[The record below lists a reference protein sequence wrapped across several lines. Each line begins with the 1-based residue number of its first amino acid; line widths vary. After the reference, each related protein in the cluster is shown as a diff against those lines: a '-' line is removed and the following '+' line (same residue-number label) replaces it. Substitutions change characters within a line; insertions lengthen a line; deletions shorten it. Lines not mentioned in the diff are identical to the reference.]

1 MSGQV
6 VAKGDRRG
14 LWPAVAGV
22 VFCDFIGLLLFSV
35 GGFGWIPGLATML
48 LGAPY
53 SAWISLEA
61 HPKRR
66 ALTWRIGVANALFL
80 LVVTI
85 VLFAFALYMLSTVQW
100 G

>member
-6 VAKGDRRG
+6 VAKAGRRG
-14 LWPAVAGV
+14 VWPAVAAV
-22 VFCDFIGLLLFSV
+22 VFCDFIGLLLFPV

-61 HPKRR
+61 HPRRR
-66 ALTWRIGVANALFL
+66 ALTWRIGIGNALIL
-80 LVVTI
+80 LVVAI
-85 VLFAFALYMLSTVQW
+85 VLFAFALYMLSTVQF